1 MQQTFFWSC
10 EALSACFRFADALM
24 VTGARRRC
32 LSADLKVQRVRQC
45 TVCGC
50 TRVCPRR
57 RHRATIA
64 YKFIN
69 RHWCE
74 SAAEEFDI
82 APNALYCVLSRLC
95 DPALVP
101 RVRYQ
106 LPVSTDLRRP
116 SLRKLWNQTTDLSES
131 SAVEDDVRPLPLQ
144 GACREL
150 AKLLDDSSSSKN
162 LKMWSSRSQS
172 LQAFMHQWCHVGVID
187 AALRT
192 VASADTGWNEPKL
205 RIRCW

>member
-1 MQQTFFWSC
+1 MNRLEAALTDNAIGTCRHSPPLNVQRWLAGQLEYNDGECLCKVRCCQRRNLTTRRLNLPLCRHPFFDISLMQQTFFWSC

-82 APNALYCVLSRLC
+82 APQLFVLCNWRACATLRLC
-95 DPALVP
+95 
-101 RVRYQ
+101 
-106 LPVSTDLRRP
+106 
-116 SLRKLWNQTTDLSES
+116 
-131 SAVEDDVRPLPLQ
+131 Q
-144 GACREL
+144 GLGINDR
-150 AKLLDDSSSSKN
+150 
-162 LKMWSSRSQS
+162 
-172 LQAFMHQWCHVGVID
+172 
-187 AALRT
+187 
-192 VASADTGWNEPKL
+192 
-205 RIRCW
+205 